1 MAVPRNIALTGFM
14 GTGKSV
20 VARTLGRLTGYNVVD
35 VDTFV
40 ERESGMNI
48 KDIFESK
55 GEQAFRDMESAAIE
69 RISRGR
75 GQVISTG
82 GGAVLRAGNME
93 ALRLGGGVVVNLR
106 ATAEAVY
113 ERTRHTGHRPLLQV
127 DDPLARI
134 REMIAEREEYYE
146 NADIVIDTGELS
158 VMQVA
163 EEILEI
169 IRWKR

>member
-20 VARTLGRLTGYNVVD
+20 VARTLGRLMGYKVVD
-35 VDTFV
+35 VDTEV
-40 ERESGMNI
+40 ERESGMSI
-48 KDIFESK
+48 QEIFFSK
-55 GEQAFRDMESAAIE
+55 GELAFRDMETSAIE

-93 ALRLGGGVVVNLR
+93 ALRSGGGVVVNLR

-113 ERTRHTGHRPLLQV
+113 ERTRRKGNRPLLQV

-134 REMIAEREEYYE
+134 RELMGEREEFYG
-146 NADIVIDTGELS
+146 NADIVIETDEMS
-158 VMQVA
+158 VMQIA
-163 EEILEI
+163 DEILESI
-169 IRWKR
+169 EWKR